1 MGRRNHPAAQFPAK
15 FDDGGSQ
22 RRALRRVGARAQL
35 VEQNQRPVVA
45 LGDHVHNGAHVA
57 GKGGQALGDGLLVAD
72 VGENGVE
79 G

>member
-1 MGRRNHPAAQFPAK
+1 MWLKDA
-15 FDDGGSQ
+15 
-22 RRALRRVGARAQL
+22 
-35 VEQNQRPVVA
+35 
-45 LGDHVHNGAHVA
+45 GDLLHMT